1 MPPSPSSSE
10 FRCTWK
16 LEKQVFQA
24 GCRLVA
30 GCDEAGRGA
39 LLGPLYAAAV
49 ILDPAKPIL
58 GVDDSKK
65 LTPCRRESL
74 SREITEKAIAFKVVS
89 VSAAEV
95 DAINIYEASRQG
107 MIRALLA
114 LDPAPEFILTDAMP
128 LEGRNKGT
136 GFPIPY
142 RAVVHGDALSV
153 SIAAASILAKVAR
166 DAHLQE
172 LDRLYP
178 RYGLARNMGYGTQE
192 HLGALATYG
201 PCPEHRKNYQPVMDY
216 LLPLFPFSGAP
227 SQGLE
232 TKSSEPGNESRAP
245 VILSG
250 AKDLSSL
257 KGARDPEQ
265 TTTEI
270 LRPQRA
276 AGSE

>member
-1 MPPSPSSSE
+1 M
-10 FRCTWK
+10 
-16 LEKQVFQA
+16 
-24 GCRLVA
+24 A

-65 LTPCRRESL
+65 LTPSRRETL
-74 SREITEKAIAFKVVS
+74 SREITEKAVAFKVVS

-95 DAINIYEASRQG
+95 DVINIYEASRQG

-114 LDPAPEFILTDAMP
+114 LDPPPDFILTDAMP
-128 LEGRNKGT
+128 LEARNKGA

-166 DAHLQE
+166 DAYLQE

-178 RYGLARNMGYGTQE
+178 RYGLARNMGYGTPE
-192 HLGALATYG
+192 HLGALATYC
-201 PCPEHRKNYQPVMDY
+201 PCSEHRKSYQPVMDCM
-216 LLPLFPFSGAP
+216 LPLFPFSGP
-227 SQGLE
+227 M
-232 TKSSEPGNESRAP
+232 
-245 VILSG
+245 
-250 AKDLSSL
+250 
-257 KGARDPEQ
+257 
-265 TTTEI
+265 
-270 LRPQRA
+270 
-276 AGSE
+276 